1 MQWLIIIG
9 AIMSLIGLA
18 GLIASAVKVMMAKR
32 ENLEDAELRARVQKA
47 MTLNMAALAL
57 SVLGLMCV
65 IMGVSLS

>member
-18 GLIASAVKVMMAKR
+18 GLIASALKVIKAKR
-32 ENLEDAELRARVQKA
+32 DNLEDAELRARVQKA
-47 MTLNMAALAL
+47 MTLNMAALAM

-65 IMGVSLS
+65 ILGISLS

>member
-18 GLIASAVKVMMAKR
+18 GLIASALKVIKAKR
-32 ENLEDAELRARVQKA
+32 DNLEDAELRARVQKA
-47 MTLNMAALAL
+47 MTLNMAALAM

>member
-18 GLIASAVKVMMAKR
+18 GLIASAVKVMKAKR

-47 MTLNMAALAL
+47 MTLNMAALAM

-65 IMGVSLS
+65 ILGVSLS